1 MSFLINMVGLLI
13 IDIGAMLY
21 GESSETDNSKFF
33 ILLLV
38 TNIIG
43 GLLHRYKWIKEE
55 WISRRWYDEEHSDK
69 RQSNNKKF
77 L

>member
-1 MSFLINMVGLLI
+1 MSLLINLVGLLI

-21 GESSETDNSKFF
+21 GESSEPDSFKSFMLF
-33 ILLLV
+33 LV

-43 GLLHRYKWIKEE
+43 GLLHRYKWIKEG
-55 WISRRWYDEEHSDK
+55 WISRRLYDEEYSDK
-69 RQSNNKKF
+69 WQSYNKKF

>member
-21 GESSETDNSKFF
+21 GESSEKDSSKFF
-33 ILLLV
+33 ILFFV

-43 GLLHRYKWIKEE
+43 GLLYKYK
-55 WISRRWYDEEHSDK
+55 
-69 RQSNNKKF
+69 
-77 L
+77 

>member
-21 GESSETDNSKFF
+21 GESSETDSSKFF
-33 ILLLV
+33 ILFLV

-43 GLLHRYKWIKEE
+43 GLLYRYK
-55 WISRRWYDEEHSDK
+55 
-69 RQSNNKKF
+69 
-77 L
+77 

>member
-21 GESSETDNSKFF
+21 GGSSETDSSKFF

-43 GLLHRYKWIKEE
+43 GLLHRYK
-55 WISRRWYDEEHSDK
+55 
-69 RQSNNKKF
+69 
-77 L
+77 